1 MIHALVSDART
12 VRIFEAAAAVR
23 SIAEIAVFHNEASH
37 WHERD
42 LATDRPG
49 RTINGAS
56 RQHQAYEPTL
66 RAAVRSRLRG
76 EPVYRPP
83 PSRKRDRRSTV

>member
-1 MIHALVSDART
+1 MIHALVADART
-12 VRIFEAAAAVR
+12 VRIFE
-23 SIAEIAVFHNEASH
+23 S
-37 WHERD
+37 
-42 LATDRPG
+42 PG

-66 RAAVRSRLRG
+66 RAAVRSRLRA

-83 PSRKRDRRSTV
+83 PSRKRERRSTV